1 MCLQEMEIWC
11 LHRRSEDGVHLCSL
25 PRKTNNS
32 TEKSH
37 LLSPDFNVAR
47 DDPFVIAPFTSTDFK
62 ADMMTM
68 IGHHWNLV
76 PATTKEAW
84 KDRATQL
91 NFRPSIVG
99 QFHHLPDMYL
109 DKNSPE
115 ELHKI
120 ILKKDLSSFI
130 FQMGKKFKKYQN
142 VTGLYNKKERVA

>member
-1 MCLQEMEIWC
+1 MEIWC

-76 PATTKEAW
+76 PDTTKEAW

-91 NFRPSIVG
+91 NFR
-99 QFHHLPDMYL
+99 
-109 DKNSPE
+109 PE